1 MEYFNDHGLFDREI
15 FGGEKM
21 TAEKF
26 LGRVGKWAPEDM
38 WPCVRVNSRGL
49 GDGKVGGGAGSYEVG
64 STEKCR

>member
-1 MEYFNDHGLFDREI
+1 
-15 FGGEKM
+15 M

-64 STEKCR
+64 STEKCREECGSGSEVKGSAKTT